1 MKKKKRDNENKS
13 TENRKAT
20 RDTKDESR
28 GRFNLEINLD
38 SKGKSI
44 DESDLDGRKSKVL
57 NSYI

>member
-28 GRFNLEINLD
+28 GRLNLEINLD